1 MKTDYSI
8 LLKIIVFVSV
18 CIVIAS
24 VENINIF
31 FSVKFPITHAQYL
44 EGGRQIE
51 MTGLVFSFPV
61 LNVLWDMVAG
71 HTFSRSAD
79 PAAILL
85 VS

>member
-18 CIVIAS
+18 CIVLAS
-24 VENINIF
+24 VENIF
-31 FSVKFPITHAQYL
+31 FRVKFPITHAQYL

>member
-1 MKTDYSI
+1 MLT
-8 LLKIIVFVSV
+8 
-18 CIVIAS
+18 
-24 VENINIF
+24 
-31 FSVKFPITHAQYL
+31 AQYL
-44 EGGRQIE
+44 EGGLQIE